1 MLKSTMLAAG
11 IALTALVSM
20 PMTTLANE
28 VTNFVEDGYAIK
40 GTDPVAYFTEAK
52 PVAGNKK
59 WSTDYQGVTWLF
71 SSEANLK
78 KFEADPEKYAPQY
91 GGWCATGVSFGF
103 KIPIQ
108 PEQWKI
114 VDGKLYLNAHDGAQ
128 RHFLK
133 DPKAS
138 IARANENWPG
148 IVNTPAEDL

>member
-11 IALTALVSM
+11 IAITALVSM

-59 WSTDYQGVTWLF
+59 WSTEYQGVTWLF

-78 KFEADPEKYAPQY
+78 KFEADPAKYAPQY

-148 IVNTPAEDL
+148 IVNTPADDL